1 MTHSKPKDSMLQAIG
16 TDQFEQL
23 FLSDRPMFDVRAP
36 VEFTKGAF
44 PYATNLPLMVDH
56 EREQVGLCY
65 KQQGQEAA
73 IVLGHELVNG
83 PIKQERIS
91 QWLNFVT
98 KNPDAVLY
106 CFRGGLRSRISQ
118 QWLGEAGVKVA
129 FVEGGYKALRHYL
142 LERLEQL
149 LDDLPMLVLS
159 GRTGSGKTE
168 ILPLF
173 DHFIDLEGIAKHR
186 GSSFGKQID
195 DQPSQ
200 IDFENQIAIQL
211 IKLNQGFSKAIVY
224 EDESRLIGC
233 RLLPLSLQAKLKSS
247 KVMLLTDSFEAR
259 VDRIFEEYVVKAIAA
274 WNVEKGDELEAYHAF
289 SESLRQSMYR
299 IRKRLGSESYTH
311 LVNLLEEALKRQ
323 ISLQDLSCH
332 QDWIAYL
339 LTRYYDP
346 MYDYQLSLK
355 QDRVVVQGNSSELAG
370 WYQTTYG

>member
-1 MTHSKPKDSMLQAIG
+1 MLQAIG

-186 GSSFGKQID
+186 GSSFGKQIE